1 MIGKLNLRHEA
12 VADKKFQQQLGAAVD
27 QENAVVTIKS
37 YEPNHLTY
45 DVQSDKGG
53 VVVFS
58 EIYYP
63 GWTATID
70 GQPAELGRV
79 NYILRALNVKAGQ
92 HQVELSF
99 HPKSVER
106 TETIAYVAFV
116 LLLLAVAA
124 VVFVEWKKQKKTVA
138 S

>member
-1 MIGKLNLRHEA
+1 M
-12 VADKKFQQQLGAAVD
+12 
-27 QENAVVTIKS
+27 
-37 YEPNHLTY
+37 
-45 DVQSDKGG
+45 
-53 VVVFS
+53 
-58 EIYYP
+58 
-63 GWTATID
+63 
-70 GQPAELGRV
+70 
-79 NYILRALNVKAGQ
+79 KAGQ